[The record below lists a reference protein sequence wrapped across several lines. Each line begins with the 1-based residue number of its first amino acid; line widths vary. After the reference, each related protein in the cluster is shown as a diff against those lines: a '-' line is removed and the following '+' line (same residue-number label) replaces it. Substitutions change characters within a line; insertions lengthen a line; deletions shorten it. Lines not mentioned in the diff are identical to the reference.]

1 MELLCN
7 VIVSKYIW
15 RWNKIRKII
24 NFIFLF
30 VFMLLLVGCMGEDT
44 EQLTR
49 VDVQKID
56 AEGKYVEA
64 LMITDNESIELL
76 SEAFKQI
83 KWDNRMV
90 KMARKPDLIATLF
103 YTFDENIPERI
114 VEYEIWFNENGTAT
128 IISNNENKSYGEL
141 DNESAKTLINI
152 LLK

>member
-1 MELLCN
+1 
-7 VIVSKYIW
+7 
-15 RWNKIRKII
+15 
-24 NFIFLF
+24 
-30 VFMLLLVGCMGEDT
+30 MLLLVGCKGEDT

-56 AEGKYVEA
+56 AEGKYEEA

-90 KMARKPDLIATLF
+90 KMARKPDLNATLF
-103 YTFDENIPERI
+103 YTFDENMPERI

-128 IISNNENKSYGEL
+128 IISNNDNKSYGEL

>member
-152 LLK
+152 FLK

>member
-1 MELLCN
+1 
-7 VIVSKYIW
+7 
-15 RWNKIRKII
+15 
-24 NFIFLF
+24 
-30 VFMLLLVGCMGEDT
+30 MLLLVGCMGEDT

-103 YTFDENIPERI
+103 YTFDENMPERI

>member
-1 MELLCN
+1 
-7 VIVSKYIW
+7 
-15 RWNKIRKII
+15 
-24 NFIFLF
+24 
-30 VFMLLLVGCMGEDT
+30 MLLLVGCMGEDT

-56 AEGKYVEA
+56 AEGKYEEA

-90 KMARKPDLIATLF
+90 KMARKPDLNATLF
-103 YTFDENIPERI
+103 YTFDENMPERI
-114 VEYEIWFNENGTAT
+114 VEYEIWFNENGTAI

-141 DNESAKTLINI
+141 DNEGAKTLINI

>member
-1 MELLCN
+1 M
-7 VIVSKYIW
+7 
-15 RWNKIRKII
+15 RKII
-24 NFIFLF
+24 NFTFLF
-30 VFMLLLVGCMGEDT
+30 AFMLLLVGCMGEDT
-44 EQLTR
+44 GQLTR
-49 VDVQKID
+49 VDVQKND
-56 AEGKYVEA
+56 AEEKYEEA

-103 YTFDENIPERI
+103 YTFDENMPERI

-141 DNESAKTLINI
+141 DKESAKTLINI

>member
-1 MELLCN
+1 
-7 VIVSKYIW
+7 
-15 RWNKIRKII
+15 
-24 NFIFLF
+24 
-30 VFMLLLVGCMGEDT
+30 MLLLVGCMGEDT

-56 AEGKYVEA
+56 AEGKYEEA

-90 KMARKPDLIATLF
+90 KMARKPDLNATLF
-103 YTFDENIPERI
+103 YTFDENMPERI

-141 DNESAKTLINI
+141 DNEGAKTLINI